1 MTAGI
6 AVRRFRWAELERL
19 MEIEHS
25 SFGEDAYDRNLFA
38 EFFHKWGDL
47 FLVAERRGKLC
58 GYMVTCIGGER
69 AELVSVAVDPA
80 ERGRGAA
87 SALLKSTLRRL
98 RRRGAARLGLMVRQT
113 NAPARAFYEKFDF
126 RRVRIVRKYYE
137 DGEDGLLM
145 TKDLC

>member
-1 MTAGI
+1 
-6 AVRRFRWAELERL
+6 

-25 SFGEDAYDRNLFA
+25 SFGDDAYDRNLFA

-47 FLVAERRGKLC
+47 FLVAERRGKVC
-58 GYMVTCIGGER
+58 GYMVTCVRGER

-80 ERGRGAA
+80 ERGRGAG
-87 SALLKSTLRRL
+87 SALLAGTLRRL

-113 NAPARAFYEKFDF
+113 NAPARAFYEKFGF
-126 RRVRIVRKYYE
+126 RKVRIVRKYYE

-145 TKDLC
+145 TKDLSWE